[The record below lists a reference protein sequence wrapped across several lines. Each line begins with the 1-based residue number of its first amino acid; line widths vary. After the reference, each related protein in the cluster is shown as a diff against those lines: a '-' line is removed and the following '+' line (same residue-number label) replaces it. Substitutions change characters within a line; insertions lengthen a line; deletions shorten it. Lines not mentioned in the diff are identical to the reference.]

1 MAIVAAVYPLL
12 HVILK
17 DVEPTCFVR
26 IGYYKLSSEHWQP
39 VSILLPV
46 LLINDGLFQQ
56 ASAYSRFWNDRIA
69 SEFYFPPTPNLRKQF
84 ANDRS
89 RNS

>member
-1 MAIVAAVYPLL
+1 MAIVAHLYPLL

-26 IGYYKLSSEHWQP
+26 LGYHKLSSEHWQP
-39 VSILLPV
+39 VSIFLPV

-56 ASAYSRFWNDRIA
+56 TPAYSR
-69 SEFYFPPTPNLRKQF
+69 L
-84 ANDRS
+84 
-89 RNS
+89 